1 MTLENILIRPAEAR
15 DAESIAKIK
24 VEGWQTAYRGIVD
37 DAYLRA
43 MSIPEQSE
51 LFKNVYSP
59 NTVFIAEADNEIL
72 GFCRF
77 RICEDEK
84 TDCEIRELYVRP
96 DLKRM
101 GIGSKLFTHTLNHL
115 IRKGMKKLY
124 LSCFL
129 ENTGAKH
136 FYEKAGGK
144 AEGKSTYELN
154 GKPYDIQS
162 YRFDLS

>member
-1 MTLENILIRPAEAR
+1 MTFENILIRAAEAR

-24 VEGWQTAYRGIVD
+24 VTGWQTAYRGIVD
-37 DAYLRA
+37 DAYLRS
-43 MSIPEQSE
+43 MSILEQSE

-77 RICEDEK
+77 RICENEEI
-84 TDCEIRELYVRP
+84 DCEIRELYVRP

-101 GIGSKLFTHTLNHL
+101 GIGSKLFAHTLNHL
-115 IRKGMKKLY
+115 IQKGMKKLY
-124 LSCFL
+124 LGCFL
-129 ENTGAKH
+129 ENIGAKR

-144 AEGKSTYELN
+144 AEGKSTYEIN
-154 GKPYDIQS
+154 GKIYDIQS
-162 YRFDLS
+162 YIFDLS